1 MSKKYAI
8 TLLSKNSGAYMH
20 NSNHNYIYLNCLVDN
35 VKQIK
40 RMFDFE
46 YHIIDIDLIEGKV

>member
-8 TLLSKNSGAYMH
+8 TLLSKNKY
-20 NSNHNYIYLNCLVDN
+20 NVYHNYIYLNCLVDN

-46 YHIIDIDLIEGKV
+46 YHIIDIYLIEGKV